1 MVRTNSF
8 VLGNCSSIDISIDV
22 VQVTWY
28 ITSFAKVVEVKHLSD
43 TILKHSY
50 GNACCV
56 VRGWKNPK
64 TRSGKN
70 IYKGAKYIV
79 KQGGVKHG

>member
-43 TILKHSY
+43 TILKRCVGSVLCVARGL
-50 GNACCV
+50 GNL
-56 VRGWKNPK
+56 K
-64 TRSGKN
+64 TKSGKN
-70 IYKGAKYIV
+70 IYKVVYYTFK
-79 KQGGVKHG
+79 KGV